1 MFPISSA
8 VCEQYAD
15 VCVSIFMF
23 TFHQTT
29 FLAGPASIQE
39 LQRRKHHEIIS
50 RGCESRS
57 TFHADD
63 LYLDHVQTKAGN
75 ARVIP
80 KPTSDIWS
88 WWHVWYAPSNMC
100 ESPAAPQDSH
110 KRLILDRT
118 NVSRQQTI
126 HDHALLAD
134 EVMGLSFSGG
144 CCSQLWEVLLTT
156 CNCTD
161 FGGPGWG

>member
-1 MFPISSA
+1 MQMICTLTTSKLKQGMPASYLS
-8 VCEQYAD
+8 Q
-15 VCVSIFMF
+15 
-23 TFHQTT
+23 HQTYGHGGM
-29 FLAGPASIQE
+29 FGMHPQ
-39 LQRRKHHEIIS
+39 
-50 RGCESRS
+50 
-57 TFHADD
+57 
-63 LYLDHVQTKAGN
+63 
-75 ARVIP
+75 
-80 KPTSDIWS
+80 
-88 WWHVWYAPSNMC
+88 NMC

-110 KRLILDRT
+110 RRLILDRT